1 MKVHLITHTQDA
13 LGKVLAHLFN
23 DQNDLQPDDFIV
35 PSDLTNLCINKGL
48 FSHTLGNESSW
59 TGGT

>member
-1 MKVHLITHTQDA
+1 MFT
-13 LGKVLAHLFN
+13 N
-23 DQNDLQPDDFIV
+23 DQNDLQPDDLIV

-48 FSHTLGNESSW
+48 FFHTLGNESSC